1 MVTLPVSVVDGEVD
15 RSELDPV
22 EQLATAPAASRSSS
36 ATAAHHR
43 LDGLDA

>member
-1 MVTLPVSVVDGEVD
+1 MVTLPVSVVVGDDD

-22 EQLATAPAASRSSS
+22 VQLTIAPAASRTSS

-43 LDGLDA
+43 LDSLNE